1 LKGKENSWVQNTGTR
16 YLNGTVEKESAA
28 VELDD
33 NHVKTVGPCRPHRLL
48 AVSLLREQGI
58 EFPQLLQVLCR
69 IKGLIKK
76 KSAVEFWGQIRNFLA
91 QSEYT
96 FFT

>member
-1 LKGKENSWVQNTGTR
+1 LGAEYG
-16 YLNGTVEKESAA
+16 YLNWTVEKEPAA

-33 NHVKTVGPCRPHRLL
+33 NHVKTVGPGRSHRLL

-76 KSAVEFWGQIRNFLA
+76 IRGSGAKSGTFWPGLNIPFLHNNL
-91 QSEYT
+91 
-96 FFT
+96 